1 MNATARRTAA
11 YVALMPGVFVLLWSS
26 GFVVARLGM
35 PHAPPLSFLALRF
48 ALSVLVFAVWVAW
61 SGAKFPTDRGQW
73 AHLAVVGMLLQAGY
87 LGGIW
92 AAVKLGMGAGTSAL
106 IAGLQPV
113 LTALWVAWGS
123 RTPQRVAPRQWLG
136 LVLGFGGL
144 LLVVYDK
151 LGIGEITPL
160 NLLICVGAL
169 LAITVGTL
177 YQKRWVRPCDVRTA
191 NLVQLCAAF
200 AVMLPLSLFETE
212 PIRPAPELIIAMVW
226 SVIAL
231 TLGASSLLYLLIQ
244 RGAATHVASLMYLV
258 PPCTALLAW
267 LLFDEPLT
275 VVVLLGL
282 GATAV
287 GVALVVRVPMA
298 APADRPPAR

>member
-275 VVVLLGL
+275 AVVLLGL